1 MPGSFSPLLKLR
13 VPVLVL
19 ALPLLLSACNETT
32 AATMRP
38 TSDQNPQLQLL
49 SRVNSLETEVAGLR
63 NTVEVQAD
71 ELSRMYERLSSI
83 YGDMDKRLQ
92 SLESGS
98 SAGAYAPV
106 PATAWDS
113 EIPAVPQQADVPGNV
128 ISPADSTD
136 NAAAISAAPVV
147 AELSTSSVDE
157 QAVASELEQAAYD
170 RAFDLLKQ
178 SRYEEAIG
186 AFKEFQ
192 TRYSRST
199 LSDSAQYWVAEAR
212 YVNRAYDA
220 ALNEYST
227 LIQRYPESKRLPDA
241 MLKVGYIHFD
251 NEQWQQARRAL
262 NAVVIRYPGTRVAVS
277 AKMRLDQMTKTGH

>member
-1 MPGSFSPLLKLR
+1 MR
-13 VPVLVL
+13 VPALMLVV
-19 ALPLLLSACNETT
+19 PLLLSACNETT

-38 TSDQNPQLQLL
+38 SSDQNPQLQLL
-49 SRVNSLETEVAGLR
+49 ARVNSLEAEVAGLR
-63 NTVEVQAD
+63 NTVEVQAE
-71 ELSRMYERLSSI
+71 ELNKLRERLSSFYDDI
-83 YGDMDKRLQ
+83 DQRLQ

-98 SAGAYAPV
+98 AAGTYAPV
-106 PATAWDS
+106 PAAATVRDS
-113 EIPAVPQQADVPGNV
+113 EIPAVPQQVDVPGNV
-128 ISPADSTD
+128 ISPADRVGS
-136 NAAAISAAPVV
+136 AAAISAAPVA
-147 AELSTSSVDE
+147 AELSAASPGVSE
-157 QAVASELEQAAYD
+157 KEAASELEQATYD

-178 SRYEEAIG
+178 SRYEEAVA

-192 TRYSRST
+192 TRYSHST
-199 LSDSAQYWVAEAR
+199 LADNAQYWVAEAR

-220 ALNEYST
+220 ALHEYSA